1 MLIDSKICMKRKK
14 VNRPTQTV
22 MSTTIT
28 KDEADAAT
36 ADTAIVDATGGEEEK
51 EEEGSNNNMDTMKP
65 LFETIKDDDN
75 AMLSFADGF
84 RDKVK
89 ILFEKFDVD
98 DDGYL
103 NYEELAALQQATGS
117 DDDDNTELSKKMYV
131 MVCQS
136 LNCHP
141 DTGLSLG
148 GLKFTYASEGAD
160 IDIDYDK
167 VFNKKEKKKKKRRK
181 KKKKPEEKDAD
192 EDDKIYEV
200 GVNGVDIS

>member
-1 MLIDSKICMKRKK
+1 
-14 VNRPTQTV
+14 

-36 ADTAIVDATGGEEEK
+36 ADTAIVDATGEEEK

-65 LFETIKDDDN
+65 LFETLKDDDN

-98 DDGYL
+98 EDGYL
-103 NYEELAALQQATGS
+103 NYEELAALQQATS
-117 DDDDNTELSKKMYV
+117 DGGDNELSKKMYV

-141 DTGLSLG
+141 DNGLSLG

-167 VFNKKEKKKKKRRK
+167 VFHKKEKKKRSKKKK
-181 KKKKPEEKDAD
+181 KKKKPVEKDND
-192 EDDKIYEV
+192 DDDKIYEV